1 MFRFLLLFTAA
12 FVSAAPLRV
21 LVVSDNDQATRGTVA
36 YLTKGGAQV
45 AQASVASADA
55 LAKAD
60 VVVLYQSKFVAY
72 SADAQQALGAFA
84 KRGGGVVAV
93 HGAVAAGNAEFG
105 KSVFGGAWTGES
117 QKFTNN
123 MLLCIRTDAH
133 PLTISASTFDIQDD
147 TVYDLALNE
156 NIFVLGSA
164 FTPKVTNDR
173 RKSTQAADRASVYD
187 IQPPALGLRSHR
199 PPCGRLLGRGQRWH
213 LGPRQLPYLYCPR
226 GSLDGEASVDR

>member
-45 AQASVASADA
+45 AQASVASAEA

-60 VVVLYQSKFVAY
+60 VVVLYQSKFAAY

-105 KSVFGGAWTGES
+105 KSLFGGAWTGES
-117 QKFTNN
+117 QKFANN

-133 PLTISASTFDIQDD
+133 PLTD
-147 TVYDLALNE
+147 
-156 NIFVLGSA
+156 
-164 FTPKVTNDR
+164 
-173 RKSTQAADRASVYD
+173 RKSV
-187 IQPPALGLRSHR
+187 
-199 PPCGRLLGRGQRWH
+199 
-213 LGPRQLPYLYCPR
+213 
-226 GSLDGEASVDR
+226 V